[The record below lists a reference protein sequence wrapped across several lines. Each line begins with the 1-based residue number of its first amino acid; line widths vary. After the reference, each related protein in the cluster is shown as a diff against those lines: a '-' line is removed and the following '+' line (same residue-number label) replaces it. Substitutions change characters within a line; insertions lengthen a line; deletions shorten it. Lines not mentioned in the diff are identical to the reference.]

1 MTTNPS
7 QKRQPKGTETGG
19 QFAESKNPE
28 AAVDL
33 MFKDDVSTEFR
44 SWLSGRIT
52 GTRQLLNDH
61 PRSYLSDLAGVKA
74 LDSQLQVL
82 EWVGSNF
89 DRIQSSPS
97 PAASAPE
104 FDGYSYADAVNMA
117 DDEYPVT
124 PEIWAEAV
132 RRLNANGAAD
142 RINNR
147 RYEIVEDAVLEVANE
162 SSSRDAESTGLSCPR
177 CSAPLSKSDYTGTAI
192 ERSGVKNHYKCPSC
206 AAVSKM
212 DADQ

>member
-7 QKRQPKGTETGG
+7 QKRQPKGTENGG

-28 AAVDL
+28 ATVDL
-33 MFKDDVSTEFR
+33 MFHDDVSTEFR
-44 SWLSGRIT
+44 TWLSGRTEHTRHLLDDIT
-52 GTRQLLNDH
+52 RRN
-61 PRSYLSDLAGVKA
+61 PSDENGIRA
-74 LDSQLQVL
+74 LKSQVGVL

-89 DRIQSSPS
+89 DRMEASPS
-97 PAASAPE
+97 SDAGPE
-104 FDGYSYADAVNMA
+104 FDGYTYDSAVNMA

-132 RRLNANGAAD
+132 KRLNANGAAN
-142 RINNR
+142 RINDH
-147 RYEIVEDAVLEVANE
+147 RYDIVQDEVMAVAEEFAA
-162 SSSRDAESTGLSCPR
+162 RDAEVAPALICTS
-177 CSAPLSKSDYTGTAI
+177 CSAPLSKSDYTGTAM